1 MSENKMSIFWKS
13 GKDQKQSKYKFIKI
27 KKKKIKYKDESF
39 KLDKSFRTL

>member
-27 KKKKIKYKDESF
+27 KKIIKYKDESF
-39 KLDKSFRTL
+39 KLDKSFKSV